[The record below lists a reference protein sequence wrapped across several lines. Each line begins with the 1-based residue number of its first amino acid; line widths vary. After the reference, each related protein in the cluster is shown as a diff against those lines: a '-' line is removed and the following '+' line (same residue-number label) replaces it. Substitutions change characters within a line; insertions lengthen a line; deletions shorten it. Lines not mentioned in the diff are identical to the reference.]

1 MKTKKSGL
9 TVIVLTV
16 IAFVFITL
24 LMAQNEDD
32 FISISPIEKKDTGT
46 LMESEAVK
54 AEPVKKEETKP
65 SQTGQK
71 QATVDSS
78 EKMASVEKIVPLD
91 LKDKLEIRIVTSDVV
106 KYKATELAPPP
117 NNRILVQLFKCKVDY
132 KNIDVNKAGVNK
144 IRSAPHNST
153 AWIVVDL
160 DSKQRW
166 KIRNEGK
173 VIIAEILKTSE
184 IKEEGATSK
193 QAPPSMIY
201 RILDVAAKNLGKQTR
216 VVITTDGPVKYRV
229 KKDMENKL
237 LNINIISA
245 ISSWKEGAI
254 NREIGN
260 VESINL
266 KEDKQTK
273 TIDINIKFLE
283 NLPYVVVRDQNQI
296 LIDIDNILQTG
307 KIPKKKLDLYQRL
320 SLNVQDASL
329 SGILRLLS
337 TQTGFEFSISPSVTN
352 APPVTIRVEDQP
364 LYQILRDILIPRSLY
379 YEIQNNIIKIGS
391 VTELKSAK
399 ALRPKITKFYYPKT
413 MLADNLKKLLDVQI
427 SKEPLLDISVTV
439 DNTGGANRIML
450 VGTQEDMDQ
459 VLDMIANVDYSKDA
473 GDYEGSEG
481 GILKTKIFKLK
492 NIRLQEEAGNAIESQ
507 QIAELK
513 QTIEALLT
521 SEGGVKGTMTF
532 DRRTSSLIITD
543 TPAVLK
549 RIQKVLDT
557 LDVKVPQVTIEA
569 KLYEVSIGATNDLG
583 INWKAVG
590 QDSEPYI
597 EGDVNVGAVP
607 AIGSVGQ
614 FVLGTLQSGF
624 KIDAYLK
631 ALERKNKASLLSAPK
646 VTVQTN
652 MPATIKTSRQVY
664 YEESS
669 IITQPSGPPV
679 VTTDFKSV
687 ELPISLNVICKVDN
701 QDTIN
706 MVVHVE
712 VQSLIQT
719 NRTSGPPDI
728 TKQSADTYV
737 KAKNNETIV
746 IGGLLTDKVTETE
759 NKVPLLGDIP
769 LLGNL
774 FKATSKQ
781 NEKTE
786 LIVFLTPSIVEE

>member
-1 MKTKKSGL
+1 MKTKKFKL
-9 TVIVLTV
+9 TVIIFTV
-16 IAFVFITL
+16 IAFVFISL
-24 LMAQNEDD
+24 LIAQDEDD
-32 FISISPIEKKDTGT
+32 FISISPVEKKEIGT
-46 LMESEAVK
+46 MMEEDPIK
-54 AEPVKKEETKP
+54 AEPIKKVETKP
-65 SQTGQK
+65 TQVVQK
-71 QATVDSS
+71 VSDSS
-78 EKMASVEKIVPLD
+78 EKLAIVEKIAHLD
-91 LKDKLEIRIVTSDVV
+91 LKDKLEIRIVTSDIV
-106 KYKATELAPPP
+106 KYKATELDPPP

-132 KNIDVNKAGVNK
+132 KSIDVNKAGVNK

-153 AWIVVDL
+153 AWIVIDL
-160 DSKQRW
+160 SSKQRW

-173 VIIAEILKTSE
+173 VIIAEVLKTSE
-184 IKEEGATSK
+184 VKEDTSVSK
-193 QAPPSMIY
+193 PAPSSMIY
-201 RILDVAAKNLGKQTR
+201 RVLDVAAKNLGKQTR
-216 VVITTDGPVKYRV
+216 IIITTDGPVKYRI
-229 KKDMENKL
+229 KKETENKL
-237 LNINIISA
+237 LVVNILNAVSA
-245 ISSWKEGAI
+245 WKEGTI

-260 VESINL
+260 VASITL
-266 KEDKQTK
+266 KENKQSK
-273 TIDINIKFLE
+273 MIDVNIKFLE
-283 NLPYVVVRDQNQI
+283 NLPYTVVRDQNQI
-296 LIDIDNILQTG
+296 LIDTDNILQTG
-307 KIPKKKLDLYQRL
+307 KLPKKKLDLNQRL
-320 SLNVQDASL
+320 SINIQDASL
-329 SGILRLLS
+329 PSVIRLLS
-337 TQTGFEFSISPSVTN
+337 AQTGFEFSISSAVSN
-352 APPVTIRVEDQP
+352 VAPVTLRVEDQP
-364 LYQILRDILIPRSLY
+364 LYQILRDILIPRQLY
-379 YEIQNNIIKIGS
+379 YEIENNIIKVGT
-391 VTELKSAK
+391 VTDLKNAK
-399 ALRPKITKFYYPKT
+399 ALKPKITKFYYPRT
-413 MLADNLKKLLDVQI
+413 MLADNLKKLIDVQI
-427 SKEPLLDISVTV
+427 SKEPLLDISLTV
-439 DNTGGANRIML
+439 DNSGGMNRIMM
-450 VGTQEDMDQ
+450 VGTAEDMDK
-459 VLDMIANVDYSKDA
+459 VMDMIASIDYSKDG

-492 NIRLQEEAGNAIESQ
+492 NIRLQEETGNAIETQ
-507 QIAELK
+507 QITELK

-521 SEGGVKGTMTF
+521 KQGEAKGTLTF
-532 DRRTSSLIITD
+532 DRRTSSLIVTD

-569 KLYEVSIGATNDLG
+569 KLYEVSVGAATDLG
-583 INWKAVG
+583 INWKAIG
-590 QDSEPYI
+590 QDNEPYI

-614 FVLGTLQSGF
+614 FVLGTIQSGF
-624 KIDAYLK
+624 KVDAYLK

-669 IITQPSGPPV
+669 IVTQPSGPPV
-679 VTTDFKSV
+679 VTTEFKSV

-728 TKQSADTYV
+728 TKQNADTYV

-746 IGGLLTDKVTETE
+746 IGGLLTDKITETE

-774 FKATSKQ
+774 FRATSKV